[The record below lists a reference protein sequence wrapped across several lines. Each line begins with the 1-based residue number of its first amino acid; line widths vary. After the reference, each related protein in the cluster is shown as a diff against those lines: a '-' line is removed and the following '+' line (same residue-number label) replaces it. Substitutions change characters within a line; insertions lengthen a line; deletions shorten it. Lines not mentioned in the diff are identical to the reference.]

1 MCNDAPAPGALA
13 GLLSLLFDDSMR
25 RCLPELPPEAGLP
38 VPDSWLKRLDM
49 EGPFWQAHWLLW
61 RLREAAGTETDTAA
75 CKALAESL
83 TLQIKVAFDE
93 VEFAPNESTS
103 MTQLRLTGAIASLT
117 SRPSVCTLWWDFV
130 ATLAAAATLNGSV
143 SMEIATS
150 TTDDGQFQLMMVLHE
165 ISQTWAMLILDRW
178 PEELFLTCTESE
190 ADAPAGL
197 DDNDGDEGED
207 VGLESQT
214 YCAMA
219 VMNMAGATVRR
230 ILHKLGRSSR
240 RTRKLDRLKTQ
251 LALDVEVPSVI
262 AVAPA

>member
-1 MCNDAPAPGALA
+1 M
-13 GLLSLLFDDSMR
+13 
-25 RCLPELPPEAGLP
+25 
-38 VPDSWLKRLDM
+38 
-49 EGPFWQAHWLLW
+49 
-61 RLREAAGTETDTAA
+61 
-75 CKALAESL
+75 
-83 TLQIKVAFDE
+83 
-93 VEFAPNESTS
+93 
-103 MTQLRLTGAIASLT
+103 
-117 SRPSVCTLWWDFV
+117 
-130 ATLAAAATLNGSV
+130 
-143 SMEIATS
+143 
-150 TTDDGQFQLMMVLHE
+150 
-165 ISQTWAMLILDRW
+165 
-178 PEELFLTCTESE
+178 TCTESE

-207 VGLESQT
+207 VDAAGSGLESQT

>member
-1 MCNDAPAPGALA
+1 MSRVRAAIAVLCNDAPAPGALA

-150 TTDDGQFQLMMVLHE
+150 TTDDGLE
-165 ISQTWAMLILDRW
+165 LDGPSRNFADLGDADSGSVAGGT
-178 PEELFLTCTESE
+178 LFDLYRER
-190 ADAPAGL
+190 G
-197 DDNDGDEGED
+197 
-207 VGLESQT
+207 
-214 YCAMA
+214 
-219 VMNMAGATVRR
+219 R
-230 ILHKLGRSSR
+230 RSSWTR
-240 RTRKLDRLKTQ
+240 RQRRR
-251 LALDVEVPSVI
+251 
-262 AVAPA
+262 